1 MNATACRSL
10 RAVSRRVRYDPTTS
24 ERAMGFE
31 EFTVNLPGIGTG
43 KWVVNR
49 DQRKAAW
56 EMYVEL
62 ITRVSI
68 LPLAADQGLLR
79 EALSSLH
86 IMFGET
92 RRILRD
98 YGPEIA
104 RPPKRNHYS
113 FGAIAV
119 EVLNLW
125 LRPFLSTW
133 HPRLVEYEQ
142 AHPGHEDQ
150 WPHAQALRDDLR
162 LLQFRL
168 NAYADLL
175 AQVCDI
181 PALHGKPAP

>member
-1 MNATACRSL
+1 
-10 RAVSRRVRYDPTTS
+10 
-24 ERAMGFE
+24 MGFE

-62 ITRVSI
+62 VTRIST
-68 LPLAADQGLLR
+68 LPLADDEGLLR

-86 IMFGET
+86 VIFGET

-104 RPPKRNHYS
+104 RPQKKNHYS

-119 EVLNLW
+119 DVLNHW
-125 LRPFLSTW
+125 LRPFLATW
-133 HPRLVEYEQ
+133 HPRLEDYERSRP
-142 AHPGHEDQ
+142 AGVPLPTHERS
-150 WPHAQALRDDLR
+150 WSHAKELRDDLR
-162 LLQFRL
+162 TLQFRL
-168 NAYADLL
+168 SAYADLL
-175 AQVCDI
+175 AQVCDV
-181 PALHGKPAP
+181 PALHAVPAAPVTSGS